1 MRRFITWRLVVA
13 MLMLAA
19 VCGDGPW
26 PPQ

>member
-1 MRRFITWRLVVA
+1 MRRLLTWRPIVA
-13 MLMLAA
+13 LLMLAA

>member
-1 MRRFITWRLVVA
+1 MRRLLTWLPIVA

>member
-1 MRRFITWRLVVA
+1 MRRFITWRPVVA